1 MKRLLFSIVIGVLSI
16 GTACVRQGNPD
27 TTKSPEQLQ
36 YERAVYLIKE
46 MGYDISD
53 IRSAANGYIVEGDIL
68 LTQRHLDEFES
79 RVQTRQN
86 FNQYWLTVRSW
97 REQYHRHHHRTF
109 QNGGWLRR
117 FQYAHARYSSHKRRL
132 SGKYKNQF
140 AELLSA

>member
-1 MKRLLFSIVIGVLSI
+1 MKRLLFSIVIGVLFM

-27 TTKSPEQLQ
+27 AAKSPEQLQ

-86 FNQYWLTVRSW
+86 FNQYWLTVS
-97 REQYHRHHHRTF
+97 
-109 QNGGWLRR
+109 
-117 FQYAHARYSSHKRRL
+117 KD
-132 SGKYKNQF
+132 NQKI
-140 AELLSA
+140 

>member
-86 FNQYWLTVRSW
+86 FNQYWLTVSKDNQKIQINSAFPYVDFSLDCLDAI
-97 REQYHRHHHRTF
+97 QY
-109 QNGGWLRR
+109 
-117 FQYAHARYSSHKRRL
+117 
-132 SGKYKNQF
+132 
-140 AELLSA
+140 

>member
-86 FNQYWLTVRSW
+86 FNQYWLTVS
-97 REQYHRHHHRTF
+97 
-109 QNGGWLRR
+109 
-117 FQYAHARYSSHKRRL
+117 KD
-132 SGKYKNQF
+132 NQKIQINSVL
-140 AELLSA
+140 E